1 MCPMEDT
8 IVRPVKY
15 SRVVYN
21 TLHFIS
27 FVRHVSP
34 ITCEQPQMADLNQAH
49 YTMNGG
55 INNGNIGP
63 GGTIRRGGSTL
74 HSSPS
79 KLHLSHNYVN
89 NGINDGNDEGVI
101 QRGGINYGTNTGV
114 IGPGGVNY
122 GNNTGRLSHATR
134 YATPAPMTSDE
145 QRVYIP
151 IIVVVVLAFLIALLY
166 VFRKSLGLSRR

>member
-1 MCPMEDT
+1 
-8 IVRPVKY
+8 
-15 SRVVYN
+15 
-21 TLHFIS
+21 
-27 FVRHVSP
+27 
-34 ITCEQPQMADLNQAH
+34 MADLNNQAH

-55 INNGNIGP
+55 VNNGNIGP
-63 GGTIRRGGSTL
+63 DDTIRRGGSTL
-74 HSSPS
+74 HSPPS
-79 KLHLSHNYVN
+79 THTHHLPHNYVN
-89 NGINDGNDEGVI
+89 NGVNYGNDEGVI
-101 QRGGINYGTNTGV
+101 KKGGTNYGTNTGV

>member
-1 MCPMEDT
+1 
-8 IVRPVKY
+8 
-15 SRVVYN
+15 
-21 TLHFIS
+21 
-27 FVRHVSP
+27 
-34 ITCEQPQMADLNQAH
+34 MADSNQAQ

-55 INNGNIGP
+55 VNNGNIGP
-63 GGTIRRGGSTL
+63 DDTIRRGGSTL
-74 HSSPS
+74 HSPPS
-79 KLHLSHNYVN
+79 THHLPHNYVN
-89 NGINDGNDEGVI
+89 DGVNYGNDEGVI
-101 QRGGINYGTNTGV
+101 KKGGTNYGTNTGV

>member
-1 MCPMEDT
+1 
-8 IVRPVKY
+8 
-15 SRVVYN
+15 
-21 TLHFIS
+21 
-27 FVRHVSP
+27 
-34 ITCEQPQMADLNQAH
+34 MANLNQAH
-49 YTMNGG
+49 YTMDGG
-55 INNGNIGP
+55 INYGNIGP
-63 GGTIRRGGSTL
+63 NDTIRRRGSTL
-74 HSSPS
+74 HSPPS
-79 KLHLSHNYVN
+79 THTHLPHNYVN
-89 NGINDGNDEGVI
+89 DGVNYGNDEGVI

-114 IGPGGVNY
+114 IGPDGVNY